1 MNRRL
6 QVSIVVSLI
15 FALLLCAGW
24 STVEET
30 IAPPVEYVAETDII
44 QIVTPVIPKEVL
56 NSKPEKIQVEKMVE
70 TTSKPEPMEIPVV
83 EEVEPEPEPE
93 PKPEPEPEP
102 KPEPEPEP
110 KPEIS
115 MSKEDMEL
123 IAHMTMAE
131 AEGESEYGQ
140 RLVIDTILNRVDSS
154 TFPDSVYGV
163 LYQPYQFSSIKDGRF
178 ARCHVKKELYELVVE
193 EVQNRTN
200 YDVIFFRTGHYS
212 EYGTPLFKEGA
223 HYFNSL

>member
-6 QVSIVVSLI
+6 QASILAFLTFTLS
-15 FALLLCAGW
+15 LCAGW

-44 QIVTPVIPKEVL
+44 RVVTPEIPKEVL
-56 NSKPEKIQVEKMVE
+56 SPKPEKIPIEKTVE
-70 TTSKPEPMEIPVV
+70 TSPNPVTVEIQGVI
-83 EEVEPEPEPE
+83 E
-93 PKPEPEPEP
+93 KPEPEPEP
-102 KPEPEPEP
+102 
-110 KPEIS
+110 EIS
-115 MSKEDMEL
+115 MSKDDMKL
-123 IAHMTMAE
+123 IAQMTMAE

-154 TFPDSVYGV
+154 TFPDTVYGV

-178 ARCHVKKELYELVVE
+178 SRCHVKKELYELVVE
-193 EVQNRTN
+193 EVHNRTN

-212 EYGTPLFKEGA
+212 KYGTPLFKENS

>member
-1 MNRRL
+1 MNRRV
-6 QVSIVVSLI
+6 QASILAFLT
-15 FALLLCAGW
+15 FALSLCAGW

-30 IAPPVEYVAETDII
+30 IAPPIEYVAETDII
-44 QIVTPVIPKEVL
+44 RVVTPVIPKEVL
-56 NSKPEKIQVEKMVE
+56 NSKLEKIPVEKTVE
-70 TTSKPEPMEIPVV
+70 TTPKPKTVDIQGVV
-83 EEVEPEPEPE
+83 EKKKSE
-93 PKPEPEPEP
+93 
-102 KPEPEPEP
+102 
-110 KPEIS
+110 PEIS
-115 MSKEDMEL
+115 MSKDDMKL
-123 IAHMTMAE
+123 IAQMTMAE

-154 TFPDSVYGV
+154 TFPDTVYDV

-193 EVQNRTN
+193 EVHNRTN

-212 EYGTPLFKEGA
+212 KYGTPLFKEDS

>member
-6 QVSIVVSLI
+6 QASIVISLI
-15 FALLLCAGW
+15 FALSLCAGW

-30 IAPPVEYVAETDII
+30 IAPPIEYVAETDII
-44 QIVTPVIPKEVL
+44 RVVTPVIPKEAL
-56 NSKPEKIQVEKMVE
+56 NSKLEKIPVEKTVE
-70 TTSKPEPMEIPVV
+70 TM
-83 EEVEPEPEPE
+83 
-93 PKPEPEPEP
+93 PKPEAVEIQGVVEKP
-102 KPEPEPEP
+102 KPE
-110 KPEIS
+110 PEIS
-115 MSKEDMEL
+115 MSKDDMKL
-123 IAHMTMAE
+123 IAQMTMAE

-154 TFPDSVYGV
+154 TFPDTVYDV

-193 EVQNRTN
+193 EVHNRTN

-212 EYGTPLFKEGA
+212 KYGTPLFKEDS

>member
-6 QVSIVVSLI
+6 QASIVVSII
-15 FALLLCAGW
+15 FALSLCAGW
-24 STVEET
+24 NTVEEA
-30 IAPPVEYVAETDII
+30 IAPPIEYVAETDII
-44 QIVTPVIPKEVL
+44 RVVTPVIPKEAL
-56 NSKPEKIQVEKMVE
+56 NSKLEKIPVEKTVE
-70 TTSKPEPMEIPVV
+70 TT
-83 EEVEPEPEPE
+83 
-93 PKPEPEPEP
+93 PKPKTVDIQGVIEKQKSE
-102 KPEPEPEP
+102 
-110 KPEIS
+110 PEIS
-115 MSKEDMEL
+115 MSKDDMKL
-123 IAHMTMAE
+123 IAQMTMAE

-154 TFPDSVYGV
+154 TFPDTVYDV

-193 EVQNRTN
+193 EVHNRTN

-212 EYGTPLFKEGA
+212 KYGTPLFKEDS

>member
-83 EEVEPEPEPE
+83 EEV
-93 PKPEPEPEP
+93 
-102 KPEPEPEP
+102 EPEPEP

>member
-6 QVSIVVSLI
+6 QASIVVSLI
-15 FALLLCAGW
+15 FALSLCAGW

-30 IAPPVEYVAETDII
+30 VAPPIEYVAETDII
-44 QIVTPVIPKEVL
+44 RVVTPVIPKEAL
-56 NSKPEKIQVEKMVE
+56 NSKLEKIPVEKTVE
-70 TTSKPEPMEIPVV
+70 TTPKPKTVEIQGVV
-83 EEVEPEPEPE
+83 EKQKSE
-93 PKPEPEPEP
+93 
-102 KPEPEPEP
+102 
-110 KPEIS
+110 PEIS
-115 MSKEDMEL
+115 MSKDDMKL
-123 IAHMTMAE
+123 IAQMTMAE

-154 TFPDSVYGV
+154 TFPDTVYDV

-193 EVQNRTN
+193 EVHNRTN

-212 EYGTPLFKEGA
+212 KYGTPLFKEDS

>member
-6 QVSIVVSLI
+6 QASILAFLTFTLS
-15 FALLLCAGW
+15 LCAGW
-24 STVEET
+24 SNVEET
-30 IAPPVEYVAETDII
+30 IAPPIEYVSENDII
-44 QIVTPVIPKEVL
+44 RVVTPVIPKEIL
-56 NSKPEKIQVEKMVE
+56 NSKPEKIPVEKTVE
-70 TTSKPEPMEIPVV
+70 TTPKPEAVEIQGVV
-83 EEVEPEPEPE
+83 E
-93 PKPEPEPEP
+93 KPEPE
-102 KPEPEPEP
+102 
-110 KPEIS
+110 PEIS

-212 EYGTPLFKEGA
+212 KYGTPLFKEGA

>member
-1 MNRRL
+1 MNKRL
-6 QVSIVVSLI
+6 QASILAFMT
-15 FALLLCAGW
+15 FALSIGAGW
-24 STVEET
+24 TNIEET
-30 IAPPVEYVAETDII
+30 ISPQIEYVAESDII
-44 QIVTPVIPKEVL
+44 HIVTPVIPKEVP
-56 NSKPEKIQVEKMVE
+56 KKMPVEKMVE
-70 TTSKPEPMEIPVV
+70 TTPKPEPVEIQGVI
-83 EEVEPEPEPE
+83 EDAEPEPE
-93 PKPEPEPEP
+93 
-102 KPEPEPEP
+102 
-110 KPEIS
+110 PEIS

-123 IAHMTMAE
+123 IAWMTMAE

-178 ARCHVKKELYELVVE
+178 ARCHVKKELYDLVVE
-193 EVQNRTN
+193 EARNRTN

>member
-1 MNRRL
+1 MNRRI
-6 QVSIVVSLI
+6 QASILAFTMVTLTI
-15 FALLLCAGW
+15 CAGW
-24 STVEET
+24 SNIENAIFPPIEYISEEDIIHVERPKTVPKKVEVIAVEKVVVEET
-30 IAPPVEYVAETDII
+30 KTEAE
-44 QIVTPVIPKEVL
+44 IVV
-56 NSKPEKIQVEKMVE
+56 S
-70 TTSKPEPMEIPVV
+70 
-83 EEVEPEPEPE
+83 EPEPIPE
-93 PKPEPEPEP
+93 PQQIE
-102 KPEPEPEP
+102 

-123 IAHMTMAE
+123 IAWMTMAE

-140 RLVIDTILNRVDSS
+140 RLVIDTILNRVDSN

-193 EVQNRTN
+193 EVQKRTN

>member
-6 QVSIVVSLI
+6 QASIVVSLI
-15 FALLLCAGW
+15 SALSLCAGW

-56 NSKPEKIQVEKMVE
+56 NSKPEKIQVEKTVE

-83 EEVEPEPEPE
+83 EEV
-93 PKPEPEPEP
+93 
-102 KPEPEPEP
+102 EPEPEP

>member
-6 QVSIVVSLI
+6 QASILAFLTFTLSL
-15 FALLLCAGW
+15 CSGW
-24 STVEET
+24 GTVEET
-30 IAPPVEYVAETDII
+30 VAPPVEYVAATDII
-44 QIVTPVIPKEVL
+44 QVVTPVIPKEVL
-56 NSKPEKIQVEKMVE
+56 NPKPEKIPVEKTVE
-70 TTSKPEPMEIPVV
+70 TTPKPEAVEIQGVV
-83 EEVEPEPEPE
+83 E
-93 PKPEPEPEP
+93 KPEPEPEP
-102 KPEPEPEP
+102 
-110 KPEIS
+110 EIK
-115 MSKEDMEL
+115 MSKKDMEL

-154 TFPDSVYGV
+154 TFPDTVYDV
-163 LYQPYQFSSIKDGRF
+163 LYRPYQFSSIKDGRF

-193 EVQNRTN
+193 EVQDRTN

-212 EYGTPLFKEGA
+212 KYGTPLFKEGA

>member
-6 QVSIVVSLI
+6 QASIVVSLI
-15 FALLLCAGW
+15 FALSLCAGW

-30 IAPPVEYVAETDII
+30 ITPPVEYVAETDII
-44 QIVTPVIPKEVL
+44 RVVTPVIPKEVL
-56 NSKPEKIQVEKMVE
+56 NPKPEKISVEKTVE
-70 TTSKPEPMEIPVV
+70 TMPKPDPVEIQGVV
-83 EEVEPEPEPE
+83 E
-93 PKPEPEPEP
+93 KPEPE
-102 KPEPEPEP
+102 
-110 KPEIS
+110 PEIS
-115 MSKEDMEL
+115 MSKEDMKL

>member
-6 QVSIVVSLI
+6 QASVLTILTFTLS
-15 FALLLCAGW
+15 LCAGW

-30 IAPPVEYVAETDII
+30 IAPPIEHVAETDII
-44 QIVTPVIPKEVL
+44 RVVTPVIPKEAL
-56 NSKPEKIQVEKMVE
+56 NSKLEKIPVEKTVE
-70 TTSKPEPMEIPVV
+70 TT
-83 EEVEPEPEPE
+83 
-93 PKPEPEPEP
+93 PKPKTVDIQGVIEKQKSES
-102 KPEPEPEP
+102 
-110 KPEIS
+110 EIS
-115 MSKEDMEL
+115 MSKDDMKL
-123 IAHMTMAE
+123 IAQMTMAE
-131 AEGESEYGQ
+131 AEGESEYGK

-154 TFPDSVYGV
+154 TFPGTVYDV

-193 EVQNRTN
+193 EVHNRTN

-212 EYGTPLFKEGA
+212 KYGTPLFKEDS